1 MRVQWF
7 MTDSFQVD
15 KLEVE
20 VFASRE
26 ALGVRAARQV
36 AAWLHEILEK
46 KETASVVFAA
56 APSQNEFLAALLGLE
71 LPWHRIHA
79 LHMDE
84 YVGLSG
90 DDPASFQ
97 SYLREH
103 LFDHVAFESVDFL
116 QGDAEDLQAECERYA
131 GVLEKRPPDLVCAGI
146 GENTHLAFN
155 DPPVADFADPK
166 FVKVVELDRPCRE
179 QQVNDGCFPSLDKV
193 PTHALTLTIPALMQ
207 SRYLSCVV
215 PGATKADAV
224 VKTLQAEV
232 SSTYPATVLRGH
244 SSAKLFLDKESAAQL
259 EPQTS

>member
-1 MRVQWF
+1 
-7 MTDSFQVD
+7 MTSSFQVD

-20 VFASRE
+20 VFDSRE
-26 ALGVRAARQV
+26 ALGVRAAEQV
-36 AAWLHEILEK
+36 SAWLHEVLEK
-46 KETASVVFAA
+46 QEKASVVFAA
-56 APSQNEFLAALLGLE
+56 APSQNEFLAALRGLE
-71 LPWHRIHA
+71 LPWHRVVA

-103 LFDHVAFESVDFL
+103 LFSYVEFGGVHFL
-116 QGDAEDLQAECERYA
+116 QGDAEELEAECERYA
-131 GVLEKRPPDLVCAGI
+131 GVLERHPPDLVCAGI

-166 FVKVVELDRPCRE
+166 LVKVVELDRPCRE
-179 QQVNDGCFPSLDKV
+179 QQVHDGCFPALEKV

-207 SRYLSCVV
+207 SKHLSCVV
-215 PGATKADAV
+215 PGQTKADAV
-224 VKTLQAEV
+224 AKTLQAEV

-244 SSAKLFLDKESAAQL
+244 SSAKLFLDEASAAHL
-259 EPQTS
+259 S